1 MQINTFIPVRADA
14 MVIHPIEPRP
24 PADGVE
30 KDSEYRDAFNSFVGE
45 TFFGEMLK
53 AMRKTVGKPAFF
65 HGGQAEEIF
74 QQQLDQILA
83 EKLSDASADKF
94 TGPMFRLVNMGR
106 K

>member
-1 MQINTFIPVRADA
+1 MQINTFIPVRTDA
-14 MVIHPIEPRP
+14 TVICPTEPRP
-24 PADGVE
+24 LAGGVE
-30 KDSEYRDAFNSFVGE
+30 KDSEYRDVFDSFVGE

-94 TGPMFRLVNMGR
+94 TGPMLKLVNMGR